1 MKCPH
6 CHEEIDEAYYRKEM
20 SGWIQL
26 GKQDKE
32 GKTKIDLW
40 NDNANEEFTIYC
52 PECDEEIT
60 NHIKVQR
67 R

>member
-6 CHEEIDEAYYRKEM
+6 CEEEIHEAIYRKEI

-26 GKQDKE
+26 GEQDKD
-32 GKTKIDLW
+32 GNTKIDSW
-40 NDNANEEFTIYC
+40 PDNPNEKFTIYC

-60 NHIKVQR
+60 NHIKV
-67 R
+67 

>member
-6 CHEEIDEAYYRKEM
+6 CHEEIDEAYYRKEI

-26 GKQDKE
+26 GEQGKE
-32 GKTKIDLW
+32 GNTKIDLW
-40 NDNANEEFTIYC
+40 NDNANEELTIYC

-60 NHIKVQR
+60 NHIKA
-67 R
+67 